1 MKKRKISSIA
11 EGRKYM
17 AKIFNTVIK
26 NELQERFAELNLKFH
41 LMDIKFLPK
50 EEAHRI
56 LTKGSHDESL
66 EEFNRFQ
73 QNELYDNVAQKYDAI
88 VGFIHTKY
96 FGQSVVGYAYTGT
109 VGNILDRKSMSGIVD
124 SSRPFLSIAVTAT
137 HEIGHILGM
146 SHEDNYNTAGTCNDP
161 AGCIMSASHAQG
173 RSDYEWSQY
182 AKNYARDNLYR
193 VDRLY
198 DPPRKVYGEPVCGNG
213 VVEDGEECDCGE
225 PICPCCD
232 SCRKPP
238 SAECTGGDCC
248 DLETCELKKSSAICK
263 ESRNAC
269 EPDIYCSGEDSFCA
283 ASVFYRN
290 GFQCGKNKICY
301 EGECKK
307 DRAMEDYDGLIPDGY
322 EEEMCDMS
330 CGERLLCVFDGYLP
344 TCIAPLPEDLCSSR
358 GDPLTDN
365 KCDCECGFTG
375 ENCKEKVFCKS
386 KFIFWLCFS
395 SGMLLLLIG
404 VGTFIYF
411 KFIKNDIEESIT
423 HQSQSSRTE
432 NTIQYNAGRPQRAAP
447 SPPISKLQER
457 YTAPFTPSQK
467 PAPIIAKKVKKTKKN
482 QNTFQDSG
490 NKRLLPLFLAL
501 FAIFFFDRINENCR
515 IEVYESDTQMVFIG
529 GIKGSGTEYIRDLLD
544 TSSDI
549 NCQKSTI
556 GSPALLWMVFNELRR
571 DKEKNRL
578 SLAGISE
585 ELIFKAAKEGILEI
599 IFGTKQQKI
608 PYGLVYWNESVTIV
622 DEYCKKYHKR
632 CISVEFEDFFQ
643 HSNIIARKIGKFLK
657 IDLDRN
663 WKPDPFKIFPQKNK
677 AGSTKIKKIM
687 KKFGEEAIKRTFFLL
702 SNIGWK
708 DNLKYEENLDSF
720 ERPKDSFITEKEQK
734 IIDDLVKNHA
744 FFNSE
749 IVFEKMT
756 FLLISAPVAIFGWAY
771 ALWSLLAFASFLV
784 NGREYFPEI
793 STIFPYS
800 IDDEST
806 SDGDFYSRILKNSLL
821 FGFWGFHH
829 SFMCRRSVKKL
840 MNLPKDL
847 EIPFYVIQSSGLFHY
862 AMANWQSIPEKIFE
876 VPNFLKTPLFIGY
889 LFGFLFFLS
898 SSFAFDHFEHFG
910 LRQGLKMGKFLRFI
924 PFGLV
929 KTGHYSIVRHPLM
942 SGCLL
947 MMVCPLELTIGRI
960 LIAFIVSI
968 YIFISVKYF
977 EEADLI
983 NYKIG
988 PEYEKYM
995 KTTPAFIPNVFTCP
1009 FVLKK
1014 IQ

>member
-1 MKKRKISSIA
+1 LTETLENTFQSDFYCKYKSQHGNLIILLDDNSVDGHLFNLTIAGTINKLTWHPRQKEKYLTSIGEPVVFPVTKTARTGNDRQHLKTLFIIFDDLVEYHMKKRKISSIA

-41 LMDIKFLPK
+41 IMDIKFLPK

-73 QNELYDNVAQKYDAI
+73 QNELYDNVAQTYDAI

-96 FGQSVVGYAYTGT
+96 FDQSVVGYAYTGT

-124 SSRPFLSIAVTAT
+124 SSRPFLSVAVTAT

-193 VDRLY
+193 VDSLY

-322 EEEMCDMS
+322 EDEMCDMS

-386 KFIFWLCFS
+386 KFIFWLCFA

-404 VGTFIYF
+404 VGAFIYF
-411 KFIKNDIEESIT
+411 KFIKNDIEESTT

-432 NTIQYNAGRPQRAAP
+432 NTMHYNAGRPQRAAP

-457 YTAPFTPSQK
+457 YTAPPVFPPPPVYNDSLPPKMTFTPSQK

-482 QNTFQDSG
+482 QNT
-490 NKRLLPLFLAL
+490 
-501 FAIFFFDRINENCR
+501 
-515 IEVYESDTQMVFIG
+515 Y
-529 GIKGSGTEYIRDLLD
+529 
-544 TSSDI
+544 
-549 NCQKSTI
+549 
-556 GSPALLWMVFNELRR
+556 
-571 DKEKNRL
+571 
-578 SLAGISE
+578 
-585 ELIFKAAKEGILEI
+585 
-599 IFGTKQQKI
+599 
-608 PYGLVYWNESVTIV
+608 
-622 DEYCKKYHKR
+622 
-632 CISVEFEDFFQ
+632 DF
-643 HSNIIARKIGKFLK
+643 S
-657 IDLDRN
+657 
-663 WKPDPFKIFPQKNK
+663 
-677 AGSTKIKKIM
+677 
-687 KKFGEEAIKRTFFLL
+687 
-702 SNIGWK
+702 
-708 DNLKYEENLDSF
+708 
-720 ERPKDSFITEKEQK
+720 
-734 IIDDLVKNHA
+734 
-744 FFNSE
+744 
-749 IVFEKMT
+749 
-756 FLLISAPVAIFGWAY
+756 
-771 ALWSLLAFASFLV
+771 
-784 NGREYFPEI
+784 
-793 STIFPYS
+793 
-800 IDDEST
+800 
-806 SDGDFYSRILKNSLL
+806 
-821 FGFWGFHH
+821 
-829 SFMCRRSVKKL
+829 
-840 MNLPKDL
+840 
-847 EIPFYVIQSSGLFHY
+847 
-862 AMANWQSIPEKIFE
+862 
-876 VPNFLKTPLFIGY
+876 
-889 LFGFLFFLS
+889 
-898 SSFAFDHFEHFG
+898 
-910 LRQGLKMGKFLRFI
+910 
-924 PFGLV
+924 
-929 KTGHYSIVRHPLM
+929 
-942 SGCLL
+942 
-947 MMVCPLELTIGRI
+947 
-960 LIAFIVSI
+960 
-968 YIFISVKYF
+968 
-977 EEADLI
+977 
-983 NYKIG
+983 
-988 PEYEKYM
+988 
-995 KTTPAFIPNVFTCP
+995 
-1009 FVLKK
+1009 
-1014 IQ
+1014 